1 MAEKHA
7 ISALSSSCYR
17 CSSDSGD
24 QAKFTKCCLC
34 NRWAHTKCVN
44 LVGIKSENICN
55 VRYLCD
61 VCFTEVSALKKF
73 INDIEEFKS
82 DLKSITAKTDKMME
96 IVDNKMARM
105 EEISIKVD
113 EATEGLTGH

>member
-1 MAEKHA
+1 MAEKYA
-7 ISALSSSCYR
+7 ISALLTSSCYR

-24 QAKFTKCCLC
+24 PAKFIKCCLC

-73 INDIEEFKS
+73 INDVEEFKS
-82 DLKSITAKTDKMME
+82 DL
-96 IVDNKMARM
+96 
-105 EEISIKVD
+105 
-113 EATEGLTGH
+113 